1 MDNVRIA
8 ANKIDFLK
16 IVLKYFR
23 HKHQRM
29 MIDIH
34 VVRPSFI
41 LIKNLGFQN
50 RLPNPSCESC
60 CNVID
65 HFVLFFNFPLSLDR

>member
-16 IVLKYFR
+16 IVLKDFH

-41 LIKNLGFQN
+41 LIKNLGISKYIAQPT
-50 RLPNPSCESC
+50 L
-60 CNVID
+60 
-65 HFVLFFNFPLSLDR
+65 

>member
-16 IVLKYFR
+16 IVLKDFR

-34 VVRPSFI
+34 VHVVRPSFI
-41 LIKNLGFQN
+41 MIKKLGI
-50 RLPNPSCESC
+50 SK
-60 CNVID
+60 
-65 HFVLFFNFPLSLDR
+65 

>member
-1 MDNVRIA
+1 MMDNVRIA

-16 IVLKYFR
+16 IVLKDFH

-41 LIKNLGFQN
+41 LIKNLGISKYIAQPT
-50 RLPNPSCESC
+50 L
-60 CNVID
+60 
-65 HFVLFFNFPLSLDR
+65 

>member
-16 IVLKYFR
+16 IVLKDFR

-41 LIKNLGFQN
+41 MIKNLGFQN
-50 RLPNPSCESC
+50 RLPNPRCESC
-60 CNVID
+60 CNVMDI
-65 HFVLFFNFPLSLDR
+65 LFYFSISL